1 MGSRAWK
8 VGGVGFGSTSDPNDE
23 LDFDHPEHLQLVF
36 VILETYSCTSYT
48 STTSRN
54 STDTH
59 EVTEA

>member
-36 VILETYSCTSYT
+36 VILETYSCIRVLRVETAQT
-48 STTSRN
+48 PTKLPRR
-54 STDTH
+54 
-59 EVTEA
+59 EL